1 MKIYENIWNLGNP
14 REIYG
19 NIWKYMKF
27 GEPPKK
33 KIKFLKCLNS

>member
-1 MKIYENIWNLGNP
+1 MEIYENIW
-14 REIYG
+14 
-19 NIWKYMKF
+19 KYMGF